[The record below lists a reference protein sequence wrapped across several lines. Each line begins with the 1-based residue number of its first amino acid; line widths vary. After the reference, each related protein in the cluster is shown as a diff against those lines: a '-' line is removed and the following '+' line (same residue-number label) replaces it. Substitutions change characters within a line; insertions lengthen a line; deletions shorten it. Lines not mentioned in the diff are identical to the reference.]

1 MALGDATL
9 VLGHRMSEWLSRAP
23 TLEEDIAMANLSLDL
38 IGQTRAFYARACELE
53 GGGRDETALA
63 FRRAEQDYRNPLI
76 VEQPN
81 GNFADTMARH
91 LLFSAYAAPLYEKLA
106 GSNDAETAG
115 IAQRSSREM
124 AYHLRHAAEW
134 MIRLG
139 DGTSESHM
147 KAQAALDDLWPYG
160 AGTVRG
166 RRSRPPEGLPLAY
179 EVLPGNTADNATL
192 RGFLE
197 KIEAQYGKAQRI
209 WVMDR
214 GIPTEEVLRE
224 MRQADPPISYL
235 VGTPKGRLTKMEKA
249 LLARIRKAGLRRPP
263 GGG

>member
-1 MALGDATL
+1 MHAFSDPRAAWLARLGDATL

-147 KAQAALDDLWPYG
+147 KAQAALDDLWPY
-160 AGTVRG
+160 V
-166 RRSRPPEGLPLAY
+166 PELFEADDLDR
-179 EVLPGNTADNATL
+179 EVAASGFGVDPSSLRENFDVAVDEVFAQATL
-192 RGFLE
+192 KKPSERFGQRGGKGGLHSEWLGHILAELQFLQRAYP
-197 KIEAQYGKAQRI
+197 EAR
-209 WVMDR
+209 W
-214 GIPTEEVLRE
+214 
-224 MRQADPPISYL
+224 
-235 VGTPKGRLTKMEKA
+235 
-249 LLARIRKAGLRRPP
+249 
-263 GGG
+263 